1 MINNTNLTTL
11 EKDVMNAIRNSGY
24 YDDGLDSVWSNCLI
38 DSCKVCETEQ
48 LSGVVSSLTKKGL
61 VEVINKETKDS
72 CVRYT
77 KNGLELTLTLKDNV
91 KLYDKDALLEPITLS
106 RDERS
111 TIMYLLRAA
120 DISNLDTA
128 VTASAVCEKLEA
140 LRG

>member
-1 MINNTNLTTL
+1 M
-11 EKDVMNAIRNSGY
+11 
-24 YDDGLDSVWSNCLI
+24 
-38 DSCKVCETEQ
+38 
-48 LSGVVSSLTKKGL
+48 VSSLTKKGL

-77 KNGLELTLTLKDNV
+77 KKGLELTLTLKDNV